1 MMNSKEPVLTKKDV
15 NKVFWTWGTQPQICW
30 NYETMQGS
38 STVLALAPALRK
50 IYTDEEEY
58 KKVLHSH
65 FRFFNTQPYMGGII
79 LGAALAVEEHPGPD
93 TREAVSAVKTG
104 LMGPMAGVGD
114 SIFFVIPLTIFG
126 AIAAYMGL
134 DGSPIGVLIGILYGI
149 ALIYL
154 RKLMFQMGY
163 KQGAKFVTT
172 LSGQLKSITNAA
184 NILGLMVIGAL
195 IPSTVKLT
203 SSLTFTTGEVITELQ
218 STLDSIMPY
227 LLPGCFVGLVYWL
240 LGKKGMT
247 STKIIIIVLL
257 LAILGY
263 NIKLFS

>member
-1 MMNSKEPVLTKKDV
+1 MTNFNETALTKKDID
-15 NKVFWTWGTQPQICW
+15 KVFWTWGTQSQICW

-38 STVLALAPALRK
+38 SFVLALAPALRK
-50 IYTDEEEY
+50 IYTDEAEHKE
-58 KKVLHSH
+58 VLRSH

-79 LGAALAVEEHPGPD
+79 LGAALAIEEHPGPD

-126 AIAAYMGL
+126 ALAAYMGL
-134 DGSPIGVLIGILYGI
+134 DGSPVGVLIGVIYGT

-154 RKLMFQMGY
+154 RKLMFYMGY

-172 LSGQLKSITNAA
+172 LSGQLKNITDSA

-195 IPSTVKLT
+195 VPSMVKLT
-203 SSLTFTTGEVITELQ
+203 SQLTFNTGEVTTQLQ

-227 LLPGCFVGLVYWL
+227 LLPACFVGLVYWL

-247 STKIIIIVLL
+247 STKIILIVLL